1 MLRRAN
7 AYESKPDTITSI
19 DRDMH
24 FNAVGSRP
32 TPLSSVD
39 AQSQAAAAGG
49 AGAAQQQQQHQQ
61 QAAAALSSSSQNKAA
76 ALLITQKHDQK
87 MACFVS

>member
-39 AQSQAAAAGG
+39 AQSRAAAAGG
-49 AGAAQQQQQHQQ
+49 AGAAQQQQQQQ
-61 QAAAALSSSSQNKAA
+61 QIEQQQTKRSSSSVDHSK
-76 ALLITQKHDQK
+76 T
-87 MACFVS
+87 